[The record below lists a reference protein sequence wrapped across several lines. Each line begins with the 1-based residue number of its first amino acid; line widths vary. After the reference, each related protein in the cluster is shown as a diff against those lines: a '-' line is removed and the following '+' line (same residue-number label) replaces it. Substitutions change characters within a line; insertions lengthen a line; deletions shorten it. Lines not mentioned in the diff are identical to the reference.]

1 VKSGIVK
8 TVKLGL
14 AFDLRILKQV
24 KYERALRNLDVVVF
38 PELADGGYAA
48 LERGS
53 AVHRKG
59 DALWETFREASR
71 RFSCTCVA
79 GSMLVREGM
88 DAGTNASYVFSRG
101 RVIHR
106 YDKIHLFRPTGD
118 HKHFV
123 RGEKIRAFGLT
134 VRGKR
139 MRGAVIL
146 CYDLRFPE
154 LTRALALQKIQ
165 MLFVPARWPGKR
177 DAAWQT
183 LLRARAIE
191 NQIFVVGCNAR
202 GSEGGQ
208 SYVFGPSG
216 EELYSS
222 RGKRSSPLTWLS
234 LDPGQ
239 ISNARRLHRNIRE
252 AVLLN
257 RMILPGTLPRHS
269 SRPATGR

>member
-1 VKSGIVK
+1 MKSVR
-8 TVKLGL
+8 LGL
-14 AFDLRILKQV
+14 AFDLRILRQE
-24 KYERALRNLDVVVF
+24 KYARALRNLDVVVF

-48 LERGS
+48 LEKGS
-53 AVHRKG
+53 AVHRRS
-59 DALWETFREASR
+59 DVLRETFREASR

-79 GSMLVREGM
+79 GSMLVRDGM
-88 DAGTNASYVFSRG
+88 DAGTNTSYVFSRG
-101 RVIHR
+101 RIIHR

-118 HKHFV
+118 HKHFL
-123 RGEKIRAFGLT
+123 RGERIRAFGFK
-134 VRGKR
+134 VRGER
-139 MRGAVIL
+139 MRGGVIL
-146 CYDLRFPE
+146 CYDIRFPE
-154 LTRALALQKIQ
+154 LTRALALRKIQ
-165 MLFVPARWPGKR
+165 ILFVPARWPGKR

-216 EELYSS
+216 EQLYSS
-222 RGKRSSPLTWLS
+222 RGKRSSPLTCLS

-239 ISNARRLHRNIRE
+239 ISDARRLHRNIQE

-257 RMILPGTLPRHS
+257 QMTLPGTLPRHAF
-269 SRPATGR
+269 RPAAGR